1 MTLGTRPAFRVG
13 HAAHS
18 DWKTATEQAL
28 KALGDG
34 LQGDGL
40 QGDGLQGD
48 GAQDDAARVSLP
60 PGVAAGT
67 LGFMYLTDA
76 FAPYAADMLT
86 LVKARTGISDWVGSV
101 GIGIVA
107 TGTEYLDEPAVALMT
122 CAFAPGSH
130 TVFSG
135 NARPP
140 KPGTRTPSGADAAW
154 FAVVH
159 ADPSTPDIDELIR
172 DMAGKVSSG
181 FLAGGLSSARGATLQ
196 IANQVVAGGISGVM
210 FASDVATGTRLTQG
224 CTPLPQRHVMTQVER
239 NILVTLDKRPAL
251 DVMLED
257 LGCDLK
263 GLRGAA
269 RDTFIGLAVTGAE
282 ATGGAGDYLVRNLVG
297 IDPAN
302 KLVAIGDM
310 PEQGGTMM
318 FCKRDSQTARGDLLK
333 MIYDLKDD
341 LTEPPKAALYHACIG
356 RGPNMFGE
364 QGAEMR
370 LIREHLGDIPLVG
383 FFANGE
389 IARDRLYG
397 FTGVLTIFK

>member
-1 MTLGTRPAFRVG
+1 MTLRTRPAFRLG

-28 KALGDG
+28 ASLGAPAASAVPDG
-34 LQGDGL
+34 SI
-40 QGDGLQGD
+40 
-48 GAQDDAARVSLP
+48 GASLAGP
-60 PGVAAGT
+60 TNPLGT
-67 LGFMYLTDA
+67 LGFLYLTDA
-76 FAPYAADMLT
+76 FTPYAADMLT
-86 LVKARTGISDWVGSV
+86 LVKARTGITDWVGSV

-122 CAFAPGSH
+122 CDFAPGSH
-130 TVFSG
+130 SIFSG
-135 NARPP
+135 KARPP
-140 KPGTRTPSGADAAW
+140 KPGTLTASGADAAW

-159 ADPSTPDIDELIR
+159 ADPHTPDIDELIR
-172 DMAGKVSSG
+172 DMAGKVSTG
-181 FLAGGLSSARGATLQ
+181 YLAGGLSSARGPTLQ
-196 IANQVVAGGISGVM
+196 IANEVVSGGISGVV
-210 FASDVATGTRLTQG
+210 FSSDVAVGTRLTQG
-224 CTPLPQRHVMTQVER
+224 CTPLSKRHIITGADR
-239 NILVTLDKRPAL
+239 NIMVTLDGRPAL

-257 LGCDLK
+257 LGCDIK
-263 GLRGAA
+263 GLRAAA
-269 RDTFIGLAVTGAE
+269 RDTFIGLVVPGAE
-282 ATGGAGDYLVRNLVG
+282 STGGSGDYLVRNLVG
-297 IDPAN
+297 IDPVN

-310 PEQGGTMM
+310 PTQGSAMM
-318 FCKRDSQTARGDLLK
+318 FCKRDAQTARGDLLK

-341 LTEPPKAALYHACIG
+341 LTEPPKAALYHACVG

>member
-1 MTLGTRPAFRVG
+1 MTLGTRPAFRLG

-28 KALGDG
+28 NSLGEMG
-34 LQGDGL
+34 A
-40 QGDGLQGD
+40 D
-48 GAQDDAARVSLP
+48 GAPV
-60 PGVAAGT
+60 GT
-67 LGFMYLTDA
+67 LGFIYLTDA
-76 FAPYAADMLT
+76 FAPYAADMLA
-86 LVKARTGISDWVGSV
+86 LVKNRTGIADWVGSV

-122 CAFAPGSH
+122 CALPAGSH

-140 KPGTRTPSGADAAW
+140 KPGTLTPGGADAAW

-159 ADPSTPDIDELIR
+159 ADPHTPDIDELIR
-172 DMAGKVSSG
+172 DMSGKVTSG
-181 FLAGGLSSARGATLQ
+181 YLAGGLSSARGATLQ
-196 IANQVVAGGISGVM
+196 IANEVVVGGISGVV
-210 FASDVATGTRLTQG
+210 FSSDVAVGTRLTQG
-224 CTPLPQRHVMTQVER
+224 CSPLPNHHTMTQVDR
-239 NILVTLDKRPAL
+239 NILVTLDHRPAL

-257 LGCDLK
+257 LNCDIK

-269 RDTFIGLAVTGAE
+269 RDTFVGLVVPGAE
-282 ATGGAGDYLVRNLVG
+282 ASGGGGDYLVRNLVG

-302 KLVAIGDM
+302 KLVAVGDV
-310 PEQGGTMM
+310 PEAGGTMM
-318 FCKRDSQTARGDLLK
+318 FCKRDAGTARDDLLK

-341 LTEPPKAALYHACIG
+341 LTEPPRAALYHACIG

>member
-1 MTLGTRPAFRVG
+1 MTLGTRPAFRLG

-28 KALGDG
+28 KSLGEKGADG
-34 LQGDGL
+34 
-40 QGDGLQGD
+40 
-48 GAQDDAARVSLP
+48 VP
-60 PGVAAGT
+60 VGT
-67 LGFMYLTDA
+67 LGFIYMTDA
-76 FAPYAADMLT
+76 FSPYAADMLA
-86 LVKARTGISDWVGSV
+86 LIKNRTGIADWVGSV

-122 CAFAPGSH
+122 CALPSGSH
-130 TVFSG
+130 AVFSG

-140 KPGTRTPSGADAAW
+140 KPGTLTPSGADAAW

-159 ADPSTPDIDELIR
+159 ADPHTPDIDELIR
-172 DMAGKVSSG
+172 DMAGKVTSG
-181 FLAGGLSSARGATLQ
+181 YLAGGLSSARGATLQ
-196 IANQVVAGGISGVM
+196 IANEVVVGGISGVV
-210 FASDVATGTRLTQG
+210 FSSDVAVGTRLTQG
-224 CTPLPQRHVMTQVER
+224 CSPLPNHHTMTQVDR
-239 NILVTLDKRPAL
+239 NILVTLDHRPAL

-257 LGCDLK
+257 LKCDIK

-269 RDTFIGLAVTGAE
+269 RDTFIGLVVPGAE
-282 ATGGAGDYLVRNLVG
+282 ASGGGGDYLVRNLVG
-297 IDPAN
+297 IDPTN
-302 KLVAIGDM
+302 KLVAVGDM
-310 PEQGGTMM
+310 PEQGAAMM
-318 FCKRDSQTARGDLLK
+318 FCRRDAQTARDDLLK

-341 LTEPPKAALYHACIG
+341 LTEPPRAALYHACVG

>member
-1 MTLGTRPAFRVG
+1 MTLGTRPAFRIG

-18 DWKTATEQAL
+18 DWKVATEQAL
-28 KALGDG
+28 NS
-34 LQGDGL
+34 LQ
-40 QGDGLQGD
+40 
-48 GAQDDAARVSLP
+48 DAAADGP
-60 PGVAAGT
+60 PVGT
-67 LGFMYLTDA
+67 LGFIYLTDA
-76 FAPYAADMLT
+76 LAPYAAEMLA
-86 LVKARTGISDWVGSV
+86 LVKTRTGIADWVGSV

-122 CAFAPGSH
+122 CALPSGSH

-140 KPGTRTPSGADAAW
+140 RLGTHTASGADAAW

-159 ADPSTPDIDELIR
+159 ADPHTPDIDELIR

-181 FLAGGLSSARGATLQ
+181 YLAGGLSSARAATLQ
-196 IANQVVAGGISGVM
+196 IANEVVVGGISGVV
-210 FASDVATGTRLTQG
+210 FSSDVAVGTRLTQG
-224 CTPLPQRHVMTQVER
+224 CSPLAKHHTITQVDR
-239 NILVTLDKRPAL
+239 NILVTLDQRPAL

-257 LGCDLK
+257 LGCDIQ
-263 GLRGAA
+263 GLRAAA
-269 RDTFIGLAVTGAE
+269 RDTFIGLIVSGAE
-282 ATGGAGDYLVRNLVG
+282 ASGGGDDYLVRNLVG
-297 IDPAN
+297 IDPVN
-302 KLVAIGDM
+302 KLVAVGDT
-310 PEQGGTMM
+310 PETGGAMM
-318 FCKRDSQTARGDLLK
+318 FCKRDANTARDDLLK

-341 LTEPPKAALYHACIG
+341 LTEPPRAALYHACIG

>member
-1 MTLGTRPAFRVG
+1 MTLSTRPAFRVG
-13 HAAHS
+13 HAAHP

-28 KALGDG
+28 KNLGAPG
-34 LQGDGL
+34 
-40 QGDGLQGD
+40 
-48 GAQDDAARVSLP
+48 DAAQLP
-60 PGVAAGT
+60 AHALGT
-67 LGFMYLTDA
+67 LGFIYLTDA
-76 FAPYAADMLT
+76 FAPYANEMLA
-86 LVKARTGISDWVGSV
+86 LVKLRTGITDWVGSV
-101 GIGIVA
+101 GIGVVA
-107 TGTEYLDEPAVALMT
+107 TGTEYLDEPAVALLT
-122 CAFAPGSH
+122 CGLPAGSH

-135 NARPP
+135 AAPLPKAGAR
-140 KPGTRTPSGADAAW
+140 TATGADAAW

-159 ADPSTPDIDELIR
+159 ADPHTPDIDELIR

-181 FLAGGLSSARGATLQ
+181 YLAGGLSSARGPTLQ
-196 IANQVVAGGISGVM
+196 IANQVIAGGISGVV
-210 FASDVATGTRLTQG
+210 FSSDVKVGTRLTQG
-224 CTPLPQRHVMTQVER
+224 CAPMKNHHTITQAER
-239 NILVTLDKRPAL
+239 NILVTLDNRPAL

-257 LGCDLK
+257 LGCDMK
-263 GLRGAA
+263 GLRSAA
-269 RDTFIGLAVTGAE
+269 RDTFIGLIVPGSET
-282 ATGGAGDYLVRNLVG
+282 TGGGGDYLVRNLTG
-297 IDPAN
+297 IDPKN

-310 PEQGGTMM
+310 PETGGQMM
-318 FCKRDSQTARGDLLK
+318 FCKRDGETARGDLLK

-341 LTEPPKAALYHACIG
+341 LTEPPKAALYHACVG